1 MIHFGTGGW
10 RAIIADEFTRANIQL
25 LAQALS
31 EKMLSEDAHEI
42 VIGFDRR
49 FLSDVGAQWAC
60 EVFAA
65 NGITPYYIPK
75 NAPTPLIMLAV
86 KEIGCK
92 DGMAAVSYTHL
103 YRSIRR
109 PGRSRLSFFFQ
120 PVRAFPFK

>member
-75 NAPTPLIMLAV
+75 NAPTPLIMFAV
-86 KEIGCK
+86 NTAWQLPPAITPRFI
-92 DGMAAVSYTHL
+92 MA
-103 YRSIRR
+103 
-109 PGRSRLSFFFQ
+109 SRCSPPEAETRTKQ
-120 PVRAFPFK
+120 